1 MGDDSSL
8 SYARCCSQ
16 TVLKTI
22 RRAIIFC
29 GQKDKVGC
37 KDVAALLSLYY
48 GENDDV
54 GFPFALVY
62 YRAKPVVR
70 SQYQVGLVLIW
81 DILARICNVLWRLR
95 LHFQLLILKSK

>member
-1 MGDDSSL
+1 MSCE
-8 SYARCCSQ
+8 RCYLQ
-16 TVLKTI
+16 TVLRFA
-22 RRAIIFC
+22 RRAAIFC

-62 YRAKPVVR
+62 YRAKPVER
-70 SQYQVGLVLIW
+70 SQYQVGLELVYDL
-81 DILARICNVLWRLR
+81 
-95 LHFQLLILKSK
+95 